1 MLPGI
6 DEIFAS
12 FIYLILYGMGSLMWN
27 IARVLLAVAHFIQS
41 VQAGIIDN
49 IGLFVQYT
57 VNALSA
63 PVGMFLVLA
72 MAALGSWY
80 LLNNITALGK
90 WVDPGRLLTYG
101 LATLVFFSAPVLV
114 IDTLESVRTSMT
126 QGIEATILDDAIA
139 EMLTI
144 ETGAEDNPL
153 PDSIPDVNSDGMI
166 GTFDLAAYFLSIS
179 NVTEVYNGAFPDA
192 FAEAYFPDSPTEV
205 DLTNEDERN
214 EAIQDSQDGI
224 TRLFFS
230 FVAIPTAIAEHF
242 LWFVLTIAAV
252 FLYIGFPI
260 AAALSFFVYTDAL
273 FTAYVR
279 QFIKLCIET
288 FISVI
293 IVSFVVGLIAA
304 AAQASTGLF
313 IGTCFIGTIILLW
326 RIKGA
331 MKLSTAAFDMFGG
344 GTLTGGATGKD
355 FRNTATT
362 AVAATAAAV
371 TGGVSLAAVGAM
383 ALDNKA
389 GESLGLSDGTMDR
402 SLMGLDR
409 SKADARAQQLMS
421 LAGYSAGKMPGMRAG
436 IETAH
441 EGRSFLRA
449 MRDGGPLE
457 QTPDGLDYFRVGS
470 SLSSFGSSPW
480 LAMRT
485 SPSLRRAFDNIGGGG
500 SYPYRSED
508 GAPVGAGGLPQDQLA
523 TVLQQLLAVL
533 QGNQGGA
540 SAAGSPPPPPPPEE
554 PPEDSGPN
562 GSGGRPPSGRGG
574 TRVASPPPPP
584 EEPPEDSGLYRSGGA
599 AAGPLDVNVVSSS
612 PDLDGDLRVDRA
624 QGQTTLQPQSEQWRA
639 SLAQTIG
646 NLADPTSM
654 AGQHSHQNLV
664 AYTGQQNADTMQ
676 QAVTQHGGKAVQAA
690 TEATA
695 DVVAGYQS
703 AGMDGA
709 AIVSAFQKGDGY
721 GQVRSRIEGD
731 TPLSDSQLTAVADMV
746 MLPRSEVSPAQLDQ
760 TIAATVGGGGSD
772 RDVAA
777 ALGVPS
783 HFGNHTGAIRGTIQG
798 AQEMGLS
805 QAETAQVLTALREGL
820 AAEVRH
826 RLADTGATPTTINTF
841 ISDASMLPSDKFQ
854 LAQSAAPQE
863 DAS

>member
-6 DEIFAS
+6 DEIFAR
-12 FIYLILYGMGSLMWN
+12 FIYLILYGIGSLMWN

-355 FRNTATT
+355 FRTTATT
-362 AVAATAAAV
+362 AMVATAAAV
-371 TGGVSLAAVGAM
+371 TGGVSMAAVGAM
-383 ALDNKA
+383 ALDNKT

-409 SKADARAQQLMS
+409 SKSDARAQQLVS
-421 LAGYSAGKMPGMRAG
+421 LAGYSGGKIPGVRAG

-441 EGRSFLRA
+441 EGRAFMRG
-449 MRDGGPLE
+449 MRDGGPGE
-457 QTPDGLDYFRVGS
+457 QSPDALDYFRVGS
-470 SLSSFGSSPW
+470 SLSTFGSSPW

-485 SPSLRRAFDNIGGGG
+485 SPSLRRAFDNIGG
-500 SYPYRSED
+500 SANRAYRADD
-508 GAPVGAGGLPQDQLA
+508 GAPLGSNGLPQDQLTA
-523 TVLQQLLAVL
+523 VLQQLLSVL
-533 QGNQGGA
+533 QGNPSGPGPGSRSAPQPGA
-540 SAAGSPPPPPPPEE
+540 SPTTPSEGHRTPPSAFGAGAAAMPPPPENFPSE
-554 PPEDSGPN
+554 SA
-562 GSGGRPPSGRGG
+562 SGRMNEAAE
-574 TRVASPPPPP
+574 TPASPV
-584 EEPPEDSGLYRSGGA
+584 
-599 AAGPLDVNVVSSS
+599 DVNGVSSN
-612 PDLDGDLRVDRA
+612 PDLDGNPGDDRA
-624 QGQTTLQPQSEQWRA
+624 EGQTLLQDQSEARTA
-639 SLAQTIG
+639 SLIQTVG
-646 NLADPTSM
+646 TLDDPASF
-654 AGQHSHQNLV
+654 
-664 AYTGQQNADTMQ
+664 TGQQSQ
-676 QAVTQHGGKAVQAA
+676 QLLSAYIGPQNTEALTQATHQHGPEAVQTA
-690 TEATA
+690 TQATA
-695 DVVAGYQS
+695 DVVADYQTE
-703 AGMDGA
+703 GMDGA
-709 AIVSAFQKGDGY
+709 AILTAFQSGAGFDA
-721 GQVRSRIEGD
+721 VRNQIEGD
-731 TPLSDSQLTAVADMV
+731 TPLSDGQLTAVADMV
-746 MLPRSEVSPAQLDQ
+746 LMPRRDVVPAQLDK
-760 TIAATVGGGGSD
+760 TIAEMVGSGGTD
-772 RDVAA
+772 REAA
-777 ALGVPS
+777 AKMGVVP
-783 HFGNHTGAIRGTIQG
+783 HFGQATGAIRGTIQG

-805 QAETAQVLTALREGL
+805 QVETTQLLADLRQGLVADVQSAL
-820 AAEVRH
+820 AA
-826 RLADTGATPTTINTF
+826 TGASATTINHF
-841 ISDASMLPSDKFQ
+841 ISDASMLPTEKFQ
-854 LAQSAAPQE
+854 ISQSTAPQE
-863 DAS
+863 GEQS

>member
-1 MLPGI
+1 
-6 DEIFAS
+6 
-12 FIYLILYGMGSLMWN
+12 
-27 IARVLLAVAHFIQS
+27 LLAVAHFIQS

-90 WVDPGRLLTYG
+90 WVDPGRLFTYG

-126 QGIEATILDDAIA
+126 QGIEATILDDAIV

-166 GTFDLAAYFLSIS
+166 GTFDLAAYFLAIS

-260 AAALSFFVYTDAL
+260 AASLSFFVYTDAL

-304 AAQASTGLF
+304 ASQASTGLF

-331 MKLSTAAFDMFGG
+331 LKLSTAAFDMFGG

-355 FRNTATT
+355 FRNMATT
-362 AVAATAAAV
+362 AVATTAAAV
-371 TGGVSLAAVGAM
+371 TGGASLAAVGAM

-389 GESLGLSDGTMDR
+389 GDQLGISGDGVDR

-409 SKADARAQQLMS
+409 SKSDARAQQLMS
-421 LAGYSAGKMPGMRAG
+421 LAGYSAGKMPGVRAG
-436 IETAH
+436 IESAH

-449 MRDGGPLE
+449 MRDGGPIA
-457 QTPDGLDYFRVGS
+457 QAPDGLDYFRVGS

-485 SPSLRRAFDNIGGGG
+485 SPSLRRVFDNIGGGG

-523 TVLQQLLAVL
+523 AVLQQLLAVL
-533 QGNQGGA
+533 QGNPSSQGGVSA
-540 SAAGSPPPPPPPEE
+540 SGSQPLSPPEE

-562 GSGGRPPSGRGG
+562 RSGGRPPSGRDG
-574 TRVASPPPPP
+574 TSVASPPPPP
-584 EEPPEDSGLYRSGGA
+584 EEPTENSRPYRSEGA

-612 PDLDGDLRVDRA
+612 PDLDGDLRADRS
-624 QGQTTLQPQSEQWRA
+624 QGQTTIQPQSGKWRA
-639 SLAQTIG
+639 SLAQTLG
-646 NLADPTSM
+646 NLADPTSIV
-654 AGQHSHQNLV
+654 GQQSHQNLV

-676 QAVTQHGGKAVQAA
+676 QAVTQHGGEAVQAA

-703 AGMDGA
+703 AGMDGT
-709 AIVSAFQKGDGY
+709 AIVSAFRKGDGY

-760 TIAATVGGGGSD
+760 TIAAAVGSGGSD
-772 RDVAA
+772 KDVAA
-777 ALGVPS
+777 ALGAAT

-805 QAETAQVLTALREGL
+805 QAETTQVLTALRAGL
-820 AAEVRH
+820 ATEVRH
-826 RLADTGATPTTINTF
+826 RLADTGASPTTIKTF

-854 LAQSAAPQE
+854 LAQSAAQQK